1 MGWRVDGWL
10 VAEICFTLL
19 NGRLLLFRRFG
30 IGSVEYHEAT
40 AIR

>member
-1 MGWRVDGWL
+1 MGWSVDGWL
-10 VAEICFTLL
+10 VAEICVALYK
-19 NGRLLLFRRFG
+19 RWVLLFRRFG